1 MSEAKSRPGAT
12 ARMVVWVAAAARV
25 LYLLVHHL
33 THALLA
39 SPRQDHQSVAFMLK
53 HFETRVT
60 RADTL
65 GVVRFLDKN
74 SLFHSNDRHL

>member
-1 MSEAKSRPGAT
+1 
-12 ARMVVWVAAAARV
+12 
-25 LYLLVHHL
+25 
-33 THALLA
+33 
-39 SPRQDHQSVAFMLK
+39 MLK
-53 HFETRVT
+53 HFETQVT